1 MRLEKSL
8 LDLPAISGGKALFPE
23 GLPLTRPASPDL
35 EETIEDFRKILAGS
49 TLTNGPFVARLESEA
64 AEYFGVRHCV
74 AVSSCTSGLMLL
86 LRAGGVLGDV
96 IVPSFTFAA
105 TVHAIVWNGLR
116 PVFADIDPETLTLS
130 PEAVQRAA
138 GLRASAIIAT
148 HIYGNP
154 CDVAG
159 LAAVAK
165 RNGLRLFFD
174 AAHAFGSKRAGVAV
188 GGFGDAEVFSLSP
201 TKLVVS
207 GEGGVIATNDE
218 DLARRLRMGR
228 DYGNPGD
235 YDCLFV
241 GLNARMSE
249 FHAALGLKSLE
260 GLERAVAQ
268 RNRLASE
275 YRMSLEGVRGISFPK
290 VRAIDRSTFKDFTIL
305 VDQELFGG
313 SADDLATALK
323 AEGVETRRYY
333 SPAVHKM
340 RAYRGFSTNGN
351 LPVTDSVVPRVLT
364 LPMFAEMTQEDVKGV
379 ARAIRRIQRS
389 FARVEVWDPSPFV
402 LPEAVED
409 AAAER

>member
-1 MRLEKSL
+1 MRLEKPL
-8 LDLPAISGGKALFPE
+8 IDPPAISGGTVLFPK
-23 GLPLTRPASPDL
+23 GLPLTRPVTPDL
-35 EETIEDFRKILAGS
+35 DETIEDFRKILGGS
-49 TLTNGPFVARLESEA
+49 TLTNGPFVSRLEKEA

-86 LRAGGVLGDV
+86 LKAGGVLGDV

-138 GLRASAIIAT
+138 GLRTSAILAT

-154 CDVAG
+154 CDVSG
-159 LAAVAK
+159 LTAVAK
-165 RNGLRLFFD
+165 KNGLRLFFD

-188 GGFGDAEVFSLSP
+188 GAFGDAEVFSLSP

-207 GEGGVIATNDE
+207 GEGGIIATNDE

-249 FHAALGLKSLE
+249 FHAALGLRSLE
-260 GLERAVAQ
+260 VLEEAVAQ
-268 RNRLASE
+268 RNRLAGH
-275 YRMSLEGVRGISFPK
+275 YRTALEKVPGISFPK

-305 VDQELFGG
+305 VDAEHFGG
-313 SADDLATALK
+313 SADDLAEALK
-323 AEGVETRRYY
+323 SEGVETRRYY

-351 LPVTDSVVPRVLT
+351 LSVTDSVVPRVLT
-364 LPMFAEMTQEDVKGV
+364 LPMFAEMTHEDVQGV
-379 ARAIRRIQRS
+379 AKAIRRIQRS
-389 FARVEVWDPSPFV
+389 FAGVQVWDPNPFV
-402 LPEAVED
+402 VPDVEE